1 MILKYWKEAGFSMKK
16 VVMKTSLYRSG
27 LSILAVVLLSG
38 CAKLGPDFGGI
49 SNPPLPEE
57 WKRNTHKKDP
67 SITKWWRTF
76 HDPTLNTLV
85 NKAYAQNLDI
95 KSAGLR
101 IAQAR
106 AALGISQGLA
116 FPQVQTVSGQASSTR
131 TGLGDVATAG
141 VNFDMG
147 WEMDIW
153 GKYARGIESSE
164 AQLYA
169 SVASYDNIMV
179 SVIAEVSR
187 HYINYRTAE
196 ERLVYAH
203 RNVVIQE
210 RVTKMTEIQFNSGN
224 VSELDMQQARTQ
236 LYNTRTSIPV
246 IELTKVQARNALAL
260 LLGTDEKHIE
270 RLMKKNHAH
279 IYNNSN
285 KFIGQNKGIIQ
296 IKEGKNGL
304 TDVNLVPKPKLNP
317 YYKIDAN
324 LLTRRPDI
332 KAAEYIVH
340 SNSALIGAKTAELY
354 PSISLFGNIGYN
366 TNNQTGSWLSG
377 TDPLGVTIGPSF
389 SWNIFNYGRIKNQ
402 IRLQDA
408 LFEESLVN
416 YNKSVLSAVS
426 EVSNALNGYVL
437 TRKQQIENEKAV
449 EATIRAFN
457 ISVVQYNDGL
467 VNYQRL
473 LTTVEKLTST
483 QDRFANIK
491 GSVALNAI
499 ALYKALGGGW
509 QISRGRSYISRETA
523 EKMKKRT
530 DWGKYLDPEMT
541 RIPKGFYKG
550 FHDGK

>member
-1 MILKYWKEAGFSMKK
+1 MTDFKMKRDSMRKP
-16 VVMKTSLYRSG
+16 LYRTG
-27 LSILAVVLLSG
+27 LSLLALLVLSG

-49 SNPPLPEE
+49 ANPPVPKK
-57 WKRNTHKKDP
+57 WKQNTNHKDP
-67 SITKWWRTF
+67 SVTHWWRTF

-116 FPQVQTVSGQASSTR
+116 FPQLQTVSGQATSTR
-131 TGLGDVATAG
+131 TGLADVATAG

-179 SVIAEVSR
+179 SVIAEVAR
-187 HYINYRTAE
+187 NYINYRTAQ
-196 ERLVYAH
+196 ERLIYAH

-236 LYNTRTSIPV
+236 LYNTRTSIPA
-246 IELTKVQARNALAL
+246 IELNKVKARNALAL
-260 LLGTDEKHIE
+260 LLGTDAAHVEK
-270 RLMKKNHAH
+270 LLKQKDASL
-279 IYNNSN
+279 YNNSN
-285 KFIGQNKGIIQ
+285 KFIGQHKGIVQ
-296 IKEGKNGL
+296 VKEEGHNGL
-304 TDVNLVPKPKLNP
+304 TGVNLVPKPKLNP
-317 YYKIDAN
+317 RYRIDAN

-332 KAAEYIVH
+332 KAAEYQVH
-340 SNSALIGAKTAELY
+340 ANSALIGAKMADLY
-354 PSISLFGNIGYN
+354 PSITLFGNIGYN
-366 TNNQTGSWLSG
+366 TNNQSGSWLNG
-377 TDPLGVTIGPSF
+377 TTPLGVTVGPSF

-408 LFEESLVN
+408 KFEESLVK

-437 TRKQQIENEKAV
+437 TRKQQVENQKAV

-483 QDRFANIK
+483 QDRFASIK
-491 GSVALNAI
+491 GNVALNAI
-499 ALYKALGGGW
+499 ALYKSLGGGW
-509 QISRGRSYISRETA
+509 QISRGKSYISRETA

-541 RIPKGFYKG
+541 RLPKGFYDDK
-550 FHDGK
+550 

>member
-1 MILKYWKEAGFSMKK
+1 MIKRP
-16 VVMKTSLYRSG
+16 LYKSG
-27 LSILAVVLLSG
+27 LSLLVLFLLSG

-49 SNPPLPEE
+49 SNPPIPEK
-57 WKRNTHKKDP
+57 WKANRNHKDP
-67 SITKWWRTF
+67 SITRWWETF
-76 HDPTLNTLV
+76 NDPTLNTLV
-85 NKAYAQNLDI
+85 HKAYAQNLDI
-95 KSAGLR
+95 QSAGLR

-179 SVIAEVSR
+179 SVIAEVAR
-187 HYINYRTAE
+187 NYIEYRTAQ

-210 RVTKMTEIQFNSGN
+210 RVTKMTEIQYNSGN

-236 LYNTRTSIPV
+236 LYNTRTSIPA
-246 IELTKVQARNALAL
+246 IELTKVKARNALSRL
-260 LLGTDEKHIE
+260 LATDIDHIE
-270 RLMKKNHAH
+270 KILKRQNAH
-279 IYNNSN
+279 VYNTSN
-285 KFIGQNKGIIQ
+285 RFIGQNKGIIQ

-304 TDVNLVPKPKLNP
+304 TDVNLVPKPRLNP

-332 KAAEYIVH
+332 KAAEYKVH
-340 SNSALIGAKTAELY
+340 SNSALIGATMADLY

-366 TNNQTGSWLSG
+366 TNNQSGSWISG
-377 TDPLGVTIGPSF
+377 ANALGVTVGPSF

-402 IRLQDA
+402 VRLQDA
-408 LFEESLVN
+408 KFEESLVN
-416 YNKSVLSAVS
+416 YNKSVLSAVTD
-426 EVSNALNGYVL
+426 VSNALNGYVL
-437 TRKQQIENEKAV
+437 SKKQQEENQKAV

-457 ISVVQYNDGL
+457 ISVIQYNDGL

-483 QDRFANIK
+483 QDRFASIK
-491 GSVALNAI
+491 GNVATNAI

-509 QISRGRSYISRETA
+509 QMSRGRSYISRETA

-530 DWGKYLDPEMT
+530 DWGRYLDPDMT
-541 RIPKGFYKG
+541 RLPKGFYDDK
-550 FHDGK
+550 